1 MMKKLLLGA
10 AILLTACN
18 LAAGVA
24 YAEKCTGRSGAR
36 ACGDRCFNLEN
47 GECGCGGTC
56 TAAEMDWVAGAGK
69 KEAIAELEM
78 SAY

>member
-1 MMKKLLLGA
+1 MKKLLLGA

-24 YAEKCTGRSGAR
+24 YAEKCTGKSGAR
-36 ACGDRCFNLEN
+36 ACGDRCFTLEN

-56 TAAEMDWVAGAGK
+56 TSSEMDWVSGAGK
-69 KEAIAELEM
+69 TDPIAEMETL
-78 SAY
+78 AY